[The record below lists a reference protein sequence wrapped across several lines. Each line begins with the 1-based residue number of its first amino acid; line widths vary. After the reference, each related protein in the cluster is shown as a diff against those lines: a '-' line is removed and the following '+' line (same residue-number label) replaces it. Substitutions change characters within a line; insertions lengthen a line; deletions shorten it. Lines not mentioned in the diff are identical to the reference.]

1 MPSWKKVIV
10 SGSQAHLSGITSSV
24 LTNDNLLIAGN
35 VGQIENSGLTYNG
48 TTLAIGGASITSTG
62 ANSVLT
68 GSFAGTFSGSL
79 SVDLQNLTQGTGIT
93 AFTYDGNSPAT
104 VAVSG
109 ASALSTNRVTKWTGA
124 AFADTTITDNGS
136 IITTTTPLSVG
147 GAITASAVSSSGI
160 ISASTLFTPGF
171 VYANTVFPVGT
182 NPVLGDN
189 TSTTEAG
196 RWGIEGTTIELVSN
210 TADWPLIIYTGS
222 IGLGNEIFKIRRDT
236 RRVAINLSNASAL
249 NFGLQVEDTFFARAS
264 TISQSLTVI
273 GPISASGNISG
284 SSLFITGDTSVGGN
298 VTLGDASGDSV
309 TVNAQTLTLANQ
321 LAVGA
326 LSSTMLVITSSNR
339 VATQTLGTGVATFLN
354 TPSSA
359 NLAAAV
365 TDETG
370 TGTLVFSASPT
381 FTGTVNAANIT
392 ATGNLIV
399 TGSTTLG
406 DASGDSVT
414 INAATIGIANVGAGT
429 TDTVL
434 IRDGSNTIKTR
445 TIDTRVW
452 GSTLISGSGTANQ
465 IAYFN
470 ASTGIAGD
478 AGLTYN
484 AGTDTVTVA
493 GDLAVNGGDIT
504 TTATNFNLL
513 AGATG
518 TLTIGAGS
526 TNVTIP
532 GNLTVNGTTT
542 ILNVD
547 NLLVEDKFI
556 LLASGSTSPTDG
568 GIIVQ
573 TTTGSAN
580 VASGSAFYLETGGST
595 QRWALAQNVPQNA
608 TAVTPT
614 DYMVSAQTAA
624 GDPSSNPTYGG
635 SSVGFGNIYV
645 NSSDESIWIFS

>member
-10 SGSQAHLSGITSSV
+10 SGSQTHLSGITSSV

-79 SVDLQNLTQGTGIT
+79 SVDLQNLTQGAGIT

-109 ASALSTNRVTKWTGA
+109 ASALNTNRVTKWTGA

-147 GAITASAVSSSGI
+147 GAITTTGDLIVTGSTILGDAADKPLTIRGQSVTLSNPL
-160 ISASTLFTPGF
+160 ASTANVNNILVLTSSNRISTQSIDSRVWGTTLVDNNGTSFTATRVPFAAHGNSLIDSDRF
-171 VYANTVFPVGT
+171 TFNNST
-182 NPVLGDN
+182 NVLSVN
-189 TSTTEAG
+189 TSTFGLDVNVVQNLSVAG
-196 RWGIEGTTIELVSN
+196 NTTLQGNLIVS
-210 TADWPLIIYTGS
+210 GS
-222 IGLGNEIFKIRRDT
+222 TTLGN
-236 RRVAINLSNASAL
+236 
-249 NFGLQVEDTFFARAS
+249 
-264 TISQSLTVI
+264 
-273 GPISASGNISG
+273 
-284 SSLFITGDTSVGGN
+284 
-298 VTLGDASGDSV
+298 ASGDAV

-414 INAATIGIANVGAGT
+414 INAATIGIPNVGTAT

-434 IRDGSNTIKTR
+434 ISDGSKTIKTR

-452 GSTLISGSGTANQ
+452 GSTLIDGSLTATRVP
-465 IAYFN
+465 F
-470 ASTGIAGD
+470 
-478 AGLTYN
+478 
-484 AGTDTVTVA
+484 GTDTNTITDDGNFTYNSTTDVLT
-493 GDLAVNGGDIT
+493 VNG
-504 TTATNFNLL
+504 
-513 AGATG
+513 
-518 TLTIGAGS
+518 S
-526 TNVTIP
+526 TFGQDVVVS

-580 VASGSAFYLETGGST
+580 VPSGSAFYLETGGST

-624 GDPSSNPTYGG
+624 GNPSSNPTYGG

>member
-147 GAITASAVSSSGI
+147 GAITASAVSASGI

-171 VYANTVFPVGT
+171 VYANTVFPVGSNT
-182 NPVLGDN
+182 VLGDN

-196 RWGIEGTTIELVSN
+196 RWDIEGKTIELVSN

-222 IGLGNEIFKIRRDT
+222 VGLGNEIFKIRRDT

-298 VTLGDASGDSV
+298 VTLGDASGDAV

-339 VATQTLGTGVATFLN
+339 VATQTLGAGVATFLN

-365 TDETG
+365 TNETG

-399 TGSTTLG
+399 SGSTTLG

-452 GSTLISGSGTANQ
+452 GSTLIDGSLTANRVPFASDANTITDDSNFTYNSGT
-465 IAYFN
+465 
-470 ASTGIAGD
+470 D
-478 AGLTYN
+478 VLT
-484 AGTDTVTVA
+484 
-493 GDLAVNGGDIT
+493 VNG
-504 TTATNFNLL
+504 
-513 AGATG
+513 
-518 TLTIGAGS
+518 S
-526 TNVTIP
+526 TFGQDVVVS

-624 GDPSSNPTYGG
+624 GNPSSNPTYGG

>member
-147 GAITASAVSSSGI
+147 GTITTTGDLIVTGSTILGDASDKPLTIRGQSVTLSNPL
-160 ISASTLFTPGF
+160 AST
-171 VYANTVFPVGT
+171 ANVNNILVLTSSNRISTQSIDSRVWGT
-182 NPVLGDN
+182 TLVDNNGISLIGGRVPFATDGNSLIDSDRLRFNNSTNVLEVN
-189 TSTTEAG
+189 TSTFGLDVNVVQNLSVAG
-196 RWGIEGTTIELVSN
+196 NTTLQGN
-210 TADWPLIIYTGS
+210 LIVTGS
-222 IGLGNEIFKIRRDT
+222 T
-236 RRVAINLSNASAL
+236 
-249 NFGLQVEDTFFARAS
+249 
-264 TISQSLTVI
+264 
-273 GPISASGNISG
+273 
-284 SSLFITGDTSVGGN
+284 
-298 VTLGDASGDSV
+298 TLGDASGDAV

-339 VATQTLGTGVATFLN
+339 VATQTLGAGVATFLN

-452 GSTLISGSGTANQ
+452 GSTLIDGSLTANRVPFASDANTITDDSNFTYNSGT
-465 IAYFN
+465 
-470 ASTGIAGD
+470 D
-478 AGLTYN
+478 VLT
-484 AGTDTVTVA
+484 
-493 GDLAVNGGDIT
+493 VNG
-504 TTATNFNLL
+504 
-513 AGATG
+513 
-518 TLTIGAGS
+518 S
-526 TNVTIP
+526 TFGQDVVVS

>member
-1 MPSWKKVIV
+1 
-10 SGSQAHLSGITSSV
+10 
-24 LTNDNLLIAGN
+24 
-35 VGQIENSGLTYNG
+35 
-48 TTLAIGGASITSTG
+48 
-62 ANSVLT
+62 
-68 GSFAGTFSGSL
+68 
-79 SVDLQNLTQGTGIT
+79 
-93 AFTYDGNSPAT
+93 
-104 VAVSG
+104 
-109 ASALSTNRVTKWTGA
+109 
-124 AFADTTITDNGS
+124 
-136 IITTTTPLSVG
+136 
-147 GAITASAVSSSGI
+147 
-160 ISASTLFTPGF
+160 
-171 VYANTVFPVGT
+171 
-182 NPVLGDN
+182 
-189 TSTTEAG
+189 
-196 RWGIEGTTIELVSN
+196 
-210 TADWPLIIYTGS
+210 
-222 IGLGNEIFKIRRDT
+222 
-236 RRVAINLSNASAL
+236 
-249 NFGLQVEDTFFARAS
+249 
-264 TISQSLTVI
+264 
-273 GPISASGNISG
+273 
-284 SSLFITGDTSVGGN
+284 
-298 VTLGDASGDSV
+298 
-309 TVNAQTLTLANQ
+309 
-321 LAVGA
+321 
-326 LSSTMLVITSSNR
+326 MLVITSSNR

-434 IRDGSNTIKTR
+434 ISDGSKTIKIR

-452 GSTLISGSGTANQ
+452 GSTLIDGSLTATRVP
-465 IAYFN
+465 F
-470 ASTGIAGD
+470 
-478 AGLTYN
+478 
-484 AGTDTVTVA
+484 GTDTNTITDDGNFTYNSTTDVLT
-493 GDLAVNGGDIT
+493 VNG
-504 TTATNFNLL
+504 
-513 AGATG
+513 
-518 TLTIGAGS
+518 S
-526 TNVTIP
+526 TFGQDVVVS

>member
-48 TTLAIGGASITSTG
+48 TTLAIGSANITSTG

-147 GAITASAVSSSGI
+147 GTITTTGDLIVTGSTILGDAADKPLTIRGQSVTLSNPL
-160 ISASTLFTPGF
+160 ASTANVNNILVLTSSNRISTQSIDSRVWGTTLVDNNGTSFTATRVPFATDGNSLIDSDRLTF
-171 VYANTVFPVGT
+171 NNSTNVLTV
-182 NPVLGDN
+182 N
-189 TSTTEAG
+189 TSTFGLDVSVAQNFSVVG
-196 RWGIEGTTIELVSN
+196 NTTLQGN
-210 TADWPLIIYTGS
+210 LIVTGS
-222 IGLGNEIFKIRRDT
+222 T
-236 RRVAINLSNASAL
+236 
-249 NFGLQVEDTFFARAS
+249 
-264 TISQSLTVI
+264 
-273 GPISASGNISG
+273 
-284 SSLFITGDTSVGGN
+284 
-298 VTLGDASGDSV
+298 TLGDVSGDSV

-339 VATQTLGTGVATFLN
+339 VATQTLGAGVATFLN

-452 GSTLISGSGTANQ
+452 GSTLIDGSLTANRVPFASDANTITDDSNFTYNSGT
-465 IAYFN
+465 
-470 ASTGIAGD
+470 D
-478 AGLTYN
+478 VLT
-484 AGTDTVTVA
+484 
-493 GDLAVNGGDIT
+493 VNG
-504 TTATNFNLL
+504 
-513 AGATG
+513 
-518 TLTIGAGS
+518 S
-526 TNVTIP
+526 TFGQDVVVS

>member
-79 SVDLQNLTQGTGIT
+79 SVDLQNLTQGAGIT

>member
-1 MPSWKKVIV
+1 
-10 SGSQAHLSGITSSV
+10 
-24 LTNDNLLIAGN
+24 
-35 VGQIENSGLTYNG
+35 
-48 TTLAIGGASITSTG
+48 
-62 ANSVLT
+62 
-68 GSFAGTFSGSL
+68 
-79 SVDLQNLTQGTGIT
+79 
-93 AFTYDGNSPAT
+93 
-104 VAVSG
+104 
-109 ASALSTNRVTKWTGA
+109 
-124 AFADTTITDNGS
+124 
-136 IITTTTPLSVG
+136 
-147 GAITASAVSSSGI
+147 
-160 ISASTLFTPGF
+160 
-171 VYANTVFPVGT
+171 
-182 NPVLGDN
+182 
-189 TSTTEAG
+189 
-196 RWGIEGTTIELVSN
+196 
-210 TADWPLIIYTGS
+210 
-222 IGLGNEIFKIRRDT
+222 
-236 RRVAINLSNASAL
+236 
-249 NFGLQVEDTFFARAS
+249 
-264 TISQSLTVI
+264 
-273 GPISASGNISG
+273 
-284 SSLFITGDTSVGGN
+284 
-298 VTLGDASGDSV
+298 
-309 TVNAQTLTLANQ
+309 
-321 LAVGA
+321 
-326 LSSTMLVITSSNR
+326 

-518 TLTIGAGS
+518 TLTIGAAATTTTLPGDLAVNGGDITTTATNFNLLAGATGTLTIGAGS

>member
-10 SGSQAHLSGITSSV
+10 SGSQTHLSGITSSV

-48 TTLAIGGASITSTG
+48 TTLALGSANITSTG

-79 SVDLQNLTQGTGIT
+79 SVDLQNLTQGAGIT
-93 AFTYDGNSPAT
+93 AFTYDGNATAT

-136 IITTTTPLSVG
+136 IISTTTPLSVG
-147 GAITASAVSSSGI
+147 GAITASAISSSGV
-160 ISASTLFTPGF
+160 ISGSTLFTPGF

-182 NPVLGDN
+182 NPTLGDN

-196 RWGIEGTTIELVSN
+196 RWDIEGKSIELVSN

-222 IGLGNEIFKIRRDT
+222 IALGNEIFKVRRDS
-236 RRVAINLSNASAL
+236 RRVAINLSNASSL
-249 NFGLQVEDTFFARAS
+249 NYGLQVEDTFFARAS

-298 VTLGDASGDSV
+298 VTLGDASGDAV

-399 TGSTTLG
+399 SGSTTLG

-414 INAATIGIANVGAGT
+414 ITAATIGIANVAAGT
-429 TDTVL
+429 DDTVL
-434 IRDGSNTIKTR
+434 ISDSSNTIKTR
-445 TIDTRVW
+445 EIDTRVW
-452 GSTLISGSGTANQ
+452 GSTLIDGSLTANRVPFASDANTITDDSNFTYNSGT
-465 IAYFN
+465 
-470 ASTGIAGD
+470 D
-478 AGLTYN
+478 VLT
-484 AGTDTVTVA
+484 
-493 GDLAVNGGDIT
+493 VNG
-504 TTATNFNLL
+504 
-513 AGATG
+513 
-518 TLTIGAGS
+518 S
-526 TNVTIP
+526 TFGQDVVVS

-573 TTTGSAN
+573 TTASNGI
-580 VASGSAFYLETGGST
+580 ASGSAFYLETGGST

-624 GDPSSNPTYGG
+624 GNPSSNPTYGG
-635 SSVGFGNIYV
+635 SAVGYGNIYV

>member
-79 SVDLQNLTQGTGIT
+79 SVDLQNLTQGAGIT

-147 GAITASAVSSSGI
+147 GTITTTGDLIVTGSTILGDASDKPLTIRGQSVTLSNPL
-160 ISASTLFTPGF
+160 ASTANVNNILVLTSSNRIATQSIDSRVWGTTLVDNNGTSFTATRVPFATDGNSLIDSDRLTF
-171 VYANTVFPVGT
+171 NNSTNVLTV
-182 NPVLGDN
+182 N
-189 TSTTEAG
+189 TSTFGLDVNVVQNLSVAG
-196 RWGIEGTTIELVSN
+196 NTTLQGN
-210 TADWPLIIYTGS
+210 LIVTGS
-222 IGLGNEIFKIRRDT
+222 T
-236 RRVAINLSNASAL
+236 
-249 NFGLQVEDTFFARAS
+249 
-264 TISQSLTVI
+264 
-273 GPISASGNISG
+273 
-284 SSLFITGDTSVGGN
+284 
-298 VTLGDASGDSV
+298 TLGDVSGDSV

-452 GSTLISGSGTANQ
+452 GSTLIDGSLTANRVPFASDANTITDDSNFTYNSGT
-465 IAYFN
+465 
-470 ASTGIAGD
+470 D
-478 AGLTYN
+478 VLT
-484 AGTDTVTVA
+484 
-493 GDLAVNGGDIT
+493 VNG
-504 TTATNFNLL
+504 
-513 AGATG
+513 
-518 TLTIGAGS
+518 S
-526 TNVTIP
+526 TFGQDVVVS

>member
-147 GAITASAVSSSGI
+147 GTITTTGDLIVTGSTILGDASDKSLTIRGASVTLSNPL
-160 ISASTLFTPGF
+160 ASTANVNNILVLTSSNRIATQSIDSRVWGTTLVDNNGTSFTATRVPFATDGNSLIDSDRLTF
-171 VYANTVFPVGT
+171 NNST
-182 NPVLGDN
+182 NVLSVN
-189 TSTTEAG
+189 TSTFGLDVNVVQNLSVAG
-196 RWGIEGTTIELVSN
+196 NTTLQGN
-210 TADWPLIIYTGS
+210 LIVTGS
-222 IGLGNEIFKIRRDT
+222 T
-236 RRVAINLSNASAL
+236 
-249 NFGLQVEDTFFARAS
+249 
-264 TISQSLTVI
+264 
-273 GPISASGNISG
+273 
-284 SSLFITGDTSVGGN
+284 
-298 VTLGDASGDSV
+298 TLGDASGDAV

-339 VATQTLGTGVATFLN
+339 VATQTLGAGVATFLN

-478 AGLTYN
+478 AGLTYD